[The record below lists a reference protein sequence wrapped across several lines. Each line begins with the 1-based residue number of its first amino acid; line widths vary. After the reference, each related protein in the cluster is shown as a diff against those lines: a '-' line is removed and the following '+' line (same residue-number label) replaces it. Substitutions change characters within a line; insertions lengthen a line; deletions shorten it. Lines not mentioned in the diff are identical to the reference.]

1 MEKNNATIIVAGLG
15 IVLAFIIGFMSYNL
29 GMESGARNM
38 HMGMMDMDEKSG
50 TEKPEKLEKVEKM
63 GMMDH
68 SQMTMD
74 EMTEGLKGLKGDA
87 FDKAFVEM
95 MIVHHQGAVDMAK
108 AIPENAKHTE
118 LKKLGVEIISAQ
130 TKEIQMMKQWL
141 KDWGYADD
149 GMMQGGMKMEGM
161 DHSMMG
167 M

>member
-1 MEKNNATIIVAGLG
+1 MEKNNATVIVAGLG
-15 IVLAFIIGFMSYNL
+15 VVLAFVIAFMSYNI

-38 HMGMMDMDEKSG
+38 HMGMMNMDTKSDIQTSEKEGKS
-50 TEKPEKLEKVEKM
+50 EV
-63 GMMDH
+63 MDH
-68 SQMTMD
+68 SKMTMD

-108 AIPENAKHTE
+108 TIPENAKHAE
-118 LKKLGVEIISAQ
+118 LKKLGVEIIAAQ
-130 TKEIQMMKQWL
+130 TKEIKMMQQWL
-141 KDWGYADD
+141 KDWGYES
-149 GMMQGGMKMEGM
+149 GNMMMEGNMKMEGM